1 MATSNIAINNS
12 AGFDNISIEQL
23 RAKRGA
29 KWTRYGDQV
38 LPSFVADMDFEVP
51 GAIAEVLAEQAAT
64 RDFGYTLQFAEHDL
78 PEIFSAWAMRRYQW
92 SVSPSSIVPLV
103 DIVQGMHLAVEV
115 FTEPGDGVVVLTPT
129 YPPMWQLVGNLGRE
143 LIACE
148 LQELD
153 KRQGY
158 GIDFDLLRSQLNART
173 RMLLLCNPHN
183 PTGRVFRRD
192 ELEQLA
198 QLALEFDLVVVSDE
212 IHCDLVFQ
220 PHQHIPF
227 ASLSE
232 EVAARTI
239 TLTSATKTFNLGGMR
254 FAIAVFGSSEL
265 QARFAKIPP
274 GMIGGLNS
282 LGILATEIAW
292 RDCDAWVDRL
302 LVYLQANRDF
312 VVSEIQRRCPSIS
325 VHSPESTFLAW
336 LDCRGIPLNCSPQE
350 HFLTE
355 AQVAFNDGAD
365 FGPQGIGGE
374 GFVRLNFATSRS
386 ILADIVDKTISSVP

>member
-1 MATSNIAINNS
+1 MATSSNTE
-12 AGFDNISIEQL
+12 FDNISIEQL
-23 RAKRGA
+23 RAKHGA

-51 GAIAEVLAEQAAT
+51 GAIADVLAKQAAM
-64 RDFGYTLQFAEHDL
+64 RDFGYTLQFSERDL
-78 PEIFSAWAMRRYQW
+78 PEIFSAWAMRRYHW
-92 SVSPSSIVPLV
+92 SVEPSSIVPLV

-115 FTEPGDGVVVLTPT
+115 FTQPGDGVVVLTPT

-143 LIACE
+143 LIACK

-153 KRQGY
+153 QSQADGY
-158 GIDFDLLRSQLNART
+158 SIDFDLLRSQLNVRT

-192 ELEQLA
+192 ELEKLA

-232 EVAARTI
+232 EVAARTV

-254 FAIAVFGSSEL
+254 FAIAVFGSPEL
-265 QARFAKIPP
+265 QARFARIPP

-302 LVYLQANRDF
+302 LAYLQGNRDF

-325 VHSPESTFLAW
+325 LHSPESTFLAW
-336 LDCRGIPLNCSPQE
+336 LDCRDIPLNCSPHE
-350 HFLTE
+350 HFLTQ
-355 AQVAFNDGAD
+355 AKVAFNDGAD

-386 ILADIVDKTISSVP
+386 ILADIVDKTISAVS

>member
-1 MATSNIAINNS
+1 MGTSSNAE
-12 AGFDNISIEQL
+12 FDNISIEQL

-38 LPSFVADMDFEVP
+38 LPSFIADMDFELP
-51 GAIAEVLAEQAAT
+51 SAIADVLSEQAAA
-64 RDFGYTLQFAEHDL
+64 RDFGYTLQFAERDL
-78 PEIFSAWAMRRYQW
+78 PEIFSAWALRRYRW
-92 SVSPSSIVPLV
+92 TVEPSSIVPLV

-115 FTEPGDGVVVLTPT
+115 FTDPGDGVVVLTPT

-148 LQELD
+148 LQD
-153 KRQGY
+153 SGTGQGDDY
-158 GIDFDLLRSQLNART
+158 SIDFELLRSQLNART
-173 RMLLLCNPHN
+173 RLLLLCNPHN

-254 FAIAVFGSSEL
+254 FAIAVFGSPEL

-282 LGILATEIAW
+282 LGIVATEIAW
-292 RDCDAWVDRL
+292 RDCDPWVDRL
-302 LVYLQANRDF
+302 LTYLQGNRDF
-312 VVSEIQRRCPSIS
+312 VVSELQSRCPSIAM
-325 VHSPESTFLAW
+325 HAPESTFLAW
-336 LDCRGIPLNCSPQE
+336 LDCRGIPLNCPPQE
-350 HFLTE
+350 HFLTQ

-365 FGPQGIGGE
+365 FGPHGMGGE
-374 GFVRLNFATSRS
+374 GFVRLNFATSRA
-386 ILADIVDKTISSVP
+386 ILANIVDKTISAVPG